1 MNRSPDQLLTAGELG
16 DYLGLS
22 KQQLAMMR
30 VKGDGPRFIRASANN
45 IRYRWADVTAWLEA
59 NSHEST
65 DEYTNQP
72 GTYNRQVTA

>member
-45 IRYRWADVTAWLEA
+45 IRYRWADVTTWIEA

-65 DEYTNQP
+65 DEYTNQS
-72 GTYNRQVTA
+72 GTYNRKVTA